1 MDQIP
6 FGPSADDF
14 VSNPE
19 PRVPCVLLLDVST
32 SMDGKPISELNEGLK
47 AFREELLN
55 DSLASKRVET
65 AIITFGADVQTV
77 ADFVT
82 ADNFF
87 PPTLEASGATPMG
100 QAVHRGLD
108 MLEDRKATYKANG
121 VAYYRPWIFLIT
133 DGEPNDQGWEAAA
146 QRAMN
151 GEKMKSYAFFSVGV
165 DGANQRI
172 LKMFSN
178 REPLKLK
185 GLRFKELFLW
195 LSSSLRSVSRSTPG
209 DEVPLQNP
217 VTPSGWA
224 SV

>member
-1 MDQIP
+1 
-6 FGPSADDF
+6 
-14 VSNPE
+14 
-19 PRVPCVLLLDVST
+19 
-32 SMDGKPISELNEGLK
+32 
-47 AFREELLN
+47 
-55 DSLASKRVET
+55 
-65 AIITFGADVQTV
+65 
-77 ADFVT
+77 
-82 ADNFF
+82 
-87 PPTLEASGATPMG
+87 
-100 QAVHRGLD
+100 